1 MALGAEDEGDHGPW
15 APGEMSKATRRG
27 PAVSQLK
34 ELLPALGKAR
44 PFLTLEVARVGG
56 TVFGG
61 DVV

>member
-44 PFLTLEVARVGG
+44 PFLTLEVEEVLPH
-56 TVFGG
+56 
-61 DVV
+61 